1 MSHPVPCN
9 VPLPVDG
16 VKVVVLADA
25 GDVVV
30 GIVVVGVGLLVQLAV
45 GRQLGHGP
53 GVRDVQKVVVTRV
66 ARVPISK
73 TTQVIYMQPIKKV
86 ANVAKMKLVV
96 EFCSDAPDKF
106 NKSATSRCFITKY
119 QYRYLQLS
127 QGQEINQEI
136 VITRGSN

>member
-1 MSHPVPCN
+1 MSHPVPGN

-30 GIVVVGVGLLVQLAV
+30 GIVVMGVGLLVQLAV

-66 ARVPISK
+66 ARVPIPR
-73 TTQVIYMQPIKKV
+73 TTQQQVIHMPPIK
-86 ANVAKMKLVV
+86 
-96 EFCSDAPDKF
+96 
-106 NKSATSRCFITKY
+106 
-119 QYRYLQLS
+119 
-127 QGQEINQEI
+127 
-136 VITRGSN
+136 